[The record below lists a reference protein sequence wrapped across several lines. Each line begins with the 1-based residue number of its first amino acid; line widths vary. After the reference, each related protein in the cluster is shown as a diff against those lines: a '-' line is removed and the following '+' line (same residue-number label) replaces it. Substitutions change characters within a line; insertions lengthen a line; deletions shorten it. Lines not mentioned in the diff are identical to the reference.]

1 LSLLAEETRAA
12 EQTSLPRTAS
22 GTANSAGNVTGLL
35 VLPPL
40 HCFVDG
46 KAHASRP
53 ERSRRREHTRGCG
66 SRLIGPRVLLVRSE
80 HTEASALDSSTTA
93 SFLLA
98 LKRRTTLDF
107 SKAALHTHFCL
118 GKRLLRVRC
127 TKLRD
132 TPGSFDPLLEQL
144 LVGGRSLRRFL
155 QRRFTSSVKLTRVAG
170 AVHHQCK
177 LSKIT
182 WVDARR

>member
-1 LSLLAEETRAA
+1 
-12 EQTSLPRTAS
+12 
-22 GTANSAGNVTGLL
+22 
-35 VLPPL
+35 
-40 HCFVDG
+40 
-46 KAHASRP
+46 
-53 ERSRRREHTRGCG
+53 
-66 SRLIGPRVLLVRSE
+66 LVRSE
-80 HTEASALDSSTTA
+80 HTEAGTFDSSTTA
-93 SFLLA
+93 GFLLT
-98 LKRRTTLDF
+98 LKWRTTLDF
-107 SKAALHTHFCL
+107 RETTLHTHLCL
-118 GKRLLRVRC
+118 GKRLLRVRR

-155 QRRFTSSVKLTRVAG
+155 QRRFTSSVKLTRIAG